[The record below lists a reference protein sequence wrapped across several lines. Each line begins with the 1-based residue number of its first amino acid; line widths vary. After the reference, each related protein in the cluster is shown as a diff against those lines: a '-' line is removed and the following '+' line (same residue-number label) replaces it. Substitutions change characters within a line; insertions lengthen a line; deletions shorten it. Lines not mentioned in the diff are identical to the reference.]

1 MTQTSYKIIQFG
13 LKYDNSEKPPS
24 KTFELTTPLSSE
36 GDLPSKSQEKK
47 SGERPKNSEFQFDQE
62 DASSRGNSHDKIAN
76 PDSER
81 SVETSPKK
89 ITKAKGTR
97 VNTGGSDFEFGAG
110 LKIWLKT
117 EPGDGYDVYE
127 DPFVK
132 YSLLG
137 AVQDNKFVES
147 VEVRQKENLPEST
160 FHQKYGMGSFN

>member
-1 MTQTSYKIIQFG
+1 MTHTSYKIIEFG
-13 LKYDNSEKPPS
+13 LKYDHSEKPES
-24 KTFELTTPLSSE
+24 KTFELTSQLSIE
-36 GDLPSKSQEKK
+36 GGQPGKSKEKN
-47 SGERPKNSEFQFDQE
+47 GEKPKNSEFQFDQE
-62 DASSRGNSHDKIAN
+62 EASSHGNSQDQIAN
-76 PDSER
+76 TDSEG
-81 SVETSPKK
+81 SLETYGKK
-89 ITKAKGTR
+89 VTKAKRGTR

-110 LKIWLKT
+110 LKIFLKT

-147 VEVRQKENLPEST
+147 VEVRIKENLPEST

>member
-1 MTQTSYKIIQFG
+1 VASQANPKKKMVKNQRTPNFNLIK
-13 LKYDNSEKPPS
+13 KKRV
-24 KTFELTTPLSSE
+24 LTEIPRI
-36 GDLPSKSQEKK
+36 KSQILTVKEAWRK
-47 SGERPKNSEFQFDQE
+47 
-62 DASSRGNSHDKIAN
+62 
-76 PDSER
+76 
-81 SVETSPKK
+81 V
-89 ITKAKGTR
+89 TKAKRGTR

-110 LKIWLKT
+110 LKIFLKT

-147 VEVRQKENLPEST
+147 VEVRIKENLPEST